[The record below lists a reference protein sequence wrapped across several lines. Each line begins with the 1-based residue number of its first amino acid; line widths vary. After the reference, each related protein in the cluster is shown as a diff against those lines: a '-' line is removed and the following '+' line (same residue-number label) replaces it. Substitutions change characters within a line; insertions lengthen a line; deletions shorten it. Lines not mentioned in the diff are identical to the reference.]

1 MCFGIMRFGPIW
13 KTCLRTVTMAI
24 RIHLEETAG
33 GDFDAWRDH
42 RCCVDHGLQFYK
54 EVEDVVDKLDY

>member
-1 MCFGIMRFGPIW
+1 
-13 KTCLRTVTMAI
+13 MAI